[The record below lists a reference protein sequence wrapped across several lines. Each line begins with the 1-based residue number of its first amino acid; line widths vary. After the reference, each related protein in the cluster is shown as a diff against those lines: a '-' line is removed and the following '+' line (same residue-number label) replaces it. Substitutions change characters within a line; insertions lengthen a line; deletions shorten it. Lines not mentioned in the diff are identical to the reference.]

1 MTQGRSSP
9 RGKRNAFWVSIWCSS
24 SVIPGE
30 PNVFSVCLYACA
42 AEVDYPSPVLVVNA
56 ADLRRLLA

>member
-1 MTQGRSSP
+1 
-9 RGKRNAFWVSIWCSS
+9 
-24 SVIPGE
+24 VIPGE